1 MTWVGYWMLDEVKVF
16 VDNIDHNSFR
26 NWLCVSLK
34 TCPTE
39 LHHPSTT
46 DVSGFLPK
54 SFHSEALVNEV
65 LGLWLDFI
73 KQLWQDSKCSLPGES
88 AVLIPFCTSY
98 SYWMAEFL
106 TQGCRGWLQSSRHWP
121 SCCTAASPSSLLPS
135 FVTKELMSLEDN
147 FLQNLNKS
155 LLEAQEMRTLIRTSK
170 PKMMKAYGSSNS
182 GLCILDSN
190 EMLKFCS
197 SVEASNCL
205 LLMLTMILFANFI
218 IHGWWIYS

>member
-1 MTWVGYWMLDEVKVF
+1 MSNRTSS
-16 VDNIDHNSFR
+16 SFNHGCFR
-26 NWLCVSLK
+26 ISSKEFLLWGTCQWGPWLVIRFYQ
-34 TCPTE
+34 
-39 LHHPSTT
+39 TT
-46 DVSGFLPK
+46 VT
-54 SFHSEALVNEV
+54 
-65 LGLWLDFI
+65 
-73 KQLWQDSKCSLPGES
+73 
-88 AVLIPFCTSY
+88 FCTSY

-106 TQGCRGWLQSSRHWP
+106 TQGCRGWLQSSRLWP
-121 SCCTAASPSSLLPS
+121 SCCTVAPPSSLLQS

-155 LLEAQEMRTLIRTSK
+155 LLEAQEMWTLIRTSK

-182 GLCILDSN
+182 GLSILDSN
-190 EMLKFCS
+190 QMLKFCS

>member
-1 MTWVGYWMLDEVKVF
+1 MFQDFFQRVSTLRHLSMRSLACDEILLNNC
-16 VDNIDHNSFR
+16 DRI
-26 NWLCVSLK
+26 
-34 TCPTE
+34 
-39 LHHPSTT
+39 
-46 DVSGFLPK
+46 
-54 SFHSEALVNEV
+54 VNV
-65 LGLWLDFI
+65 VCL
-73 KQLWQDSKCSLPGES
+73 GES

-121 SCCTAASPSSLLPS
+121 SCCTAATPSSLLPS

-155 LLEAQEMRTLIRTSK
+155 LLEAQEMWTLIRTSK

-182 GLCILDSN
+182 GLSILDSN
-190 EMLKFCS
+190 QMLKFCS

-218 IHGWWIYS
+218 IHGWWIYT